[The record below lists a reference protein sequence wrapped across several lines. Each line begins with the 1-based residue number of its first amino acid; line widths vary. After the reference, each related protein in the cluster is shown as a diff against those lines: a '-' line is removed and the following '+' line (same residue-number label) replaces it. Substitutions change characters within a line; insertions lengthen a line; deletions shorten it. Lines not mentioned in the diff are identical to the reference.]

1 LEIVKKFEFH
11 ESAGHKIRKNFDEM
25 MEFVKQNDDIRAIL
39 TYRVDRIT
47 RNFRDAVALDNLRV
61 EHDKELHF
69 ANDRL
74 VLKADSVGRDI
85 QDWDLQVFL
94 AKQTLNRLKEDG
106 FNSFKYK
113 VLNGEWAG
121 KASCGY
127 KNVTLEGNKKWV
139 EVDDERSD
147 LTIKAFELFATGNYS
162 YSKLAEELAGL
173 GLTTNTKVPKPMY
186 KSYLEHHIINS
197 PFYYGAMRY
206 KGKLYPHNYEKLIP
220 KPLYD
225 KCQGVIASWNRKPF
239 KYGAMNFAFKGILE
253 CSECNK
259 ALSYYKKKGFTY
271 VRCHH
276 CKAVHT
282 REDQLLGQVAH
293 MFKELQI
300 PSDVVSDIKE
310 KLNETYQYEQD
321 FYKSNVIK
329 VKAEIKKNGNRIE
342 QMYLDRLDGR
352 ITHDEYDKLVVKFK
366 KTEQELLHKLEQYS
380 KADETFLISS
390 SYVRN

>member
-121 KASCGY
+121 KASCGH
-127 KNVTLEGNKKWV
+127 KNCLSGMFHLLW
-139 EVDDERSD
+139 
-147 LTIKAFELFATGNYS
+147 
-162 YSKLAEELAGL
+162 
-173 GLTTNTKVPKPMY
+173 NTVP
-186 KSYLEHHIINS
+186 ICVV
-197 PFYYGAMRY
+197 
-206 KGKLYPHNYEKLIP
+206 IP
-220 KPLYD
+220 
-225 KCQGVIASWNRKPF
+225 
-239 KYGAMNFAFKGILE
+239 
-253 CSECNK
+253 
-259 ALSYYKKKGFTY
+259 
-271 VRCHH
+271 VR
-276 CKAVHT
+276 
-282 REDQLLGQVAH
+282 
-293 MFKELQI
+293 F
-300 PSDVVSDIKE
+300 S
-310 KLNETYQYEQD
+310 
-321 FYKSNVIK
+321 
-329 VKAEIKKNGNRIE
+329 
-342 QMYLDRLDGR
+342 
-352 ITHDEYDKLVVKFK
+352 
-366 KTEQELLHKLEQYS
+366 
-380 KADETFLISS
+380 
-390 SYVRN
+390 